1 MFLSR
6 FVHFSHLLLIVGLLM
21 APEIALAGSG
31 TGLGWEQP
39 LTQLRA
45 SLTGPVAFSLS
56 IIGIFGAGAG
66 LIFGG
71 EMNGFLRTLVI
82 LVMVIALIVAANNFL
97 STLFGASGAVI

>member
-1 MFLSR
+1 MFSSR
-6 FVHFSHLLLIVGLLM
+6 FICVLPIIIFAL
-21 APEIALAGSG
+21 APEMALAGSG

-39 LTQLRA
+39 LTQLRT
-45 SLTGPVAFSLS
+45 SLTGPVAFTLS

-82 LVMVIALIVAANNFL
+82 LVMVIALVVAANNFL
-97 STLFGASGAVI
+97 TTLFGASGAVV